1 MSPEAISRYSDRPI
15 RPLPKRRLR
24 ERLSSDIVRM
34 IKYPLAPRAKPPM
47 SYHSYNFR
55 GETGSNG
62 TIESLNSGERKRFEE
77 LEKNYVSRRNDKDLT
92 GEIEETAYSDWI
104 FSRRSIDITTGS
116 YSFLQKSDTKNCNS
130 QPPESTASSIDGYE
144 SFENTNNK
152 KKRKIPT
159 PGESNLNGI
168 RISGDVIGSSS
179 QDDLEDLV
187 HQSQSSLQGICGP
200 GRGRYGRNRNG
211 RSPIN
216 TFSDGSN
223 IWNGSRSSKQRQA
236 QWSSSPESAG
246 IISRSIA
253 TANAERNL
261 STTSRLQEDANLQ
274 LYASKKTSPASTQ
287 FTFSCDTQV
296 PGWPGLNTSLA
307 VQQNPLPT
315 RMSTHATQTSPKV
328 ASKRSTV
335 CSKEVPLAQS
345 YASNGVKQNHDQ
357 ATPLKK
363 TRRRTGKDYLTAA
376 KQRRHQQGYRNYHSP
391 VASEDV
397 WICEFCEYER
407 IFGTPPEA
415 LIRQYEI
422 KDRRARKQEA
432 ERRRL
437 LEKAKMK
444 GRKGKKGNKSTPK
457 SSLNHDRQSQIQ
469 NQNVHSLSTDKAYH
483 QNQTYSN
490 NGEEYIKDDFD
501 HTAGFMQDQS
511 SKSLAP
517 PPNLSDIESIP
528 SDLGTSNDSRI
539 NVINENSVATR
550 GG

>member
-1 MSPEAISRYSDRPI
+1 MSPETISPYSDRPI

-24 ERLSSDIVRM
+24 ERLSPDIVEL
-34 IKYPLAPRAKPPM
+34 IKYPLAPRANPPM
-47 SYHSYNFR
+47 FYHSYNLR
-55 GETGSNG
+55 GETGTNG
-62 TIESLNSGERKRFEE
+62 TIESLNSGERKRFDE

-92 GEIEETAYSDWI
+92 GEIEEAAYSDWI
-104 FSRRSIDITTGS
+104 FSRRSIDTATGS
-116 YSFLQKSDTKNCNS
+116 YSFFQKSDTKNYNS
-130 QPPESTASSIDGYE
+130 QPPGSTASSIDGYD

-211 RSPIN
+211 KSPIN
-216 TFSDGSN
+216 TFSDGPSN
-223 IWNGSRSSKQRQA
+223 WNGARSSKQRQA
-236 QWSSSPESAG
+236 QWSSPPESAG

-253 TANAERNL
+253 TANAERNF
-261 STTSRLQEDANLQ
+261 STTSRLQEDASLQ
-274 LYASKKTSPASTQ
+274 QYASKKSSPASTQ
-287 FTFSCDTQV
+287 FTFSCDTQI
-296 PGWPGLNTSLA
+296 PGWPGLNTSLT
-307 VQQNPLPT
+307 VQQNTLPT

-335 CSKEVPLAQS
+335 CPKEVPLGQP
-345 YASNGVKQNHDQ
+345 YASNGMKQNHDQ
-357 ATPLKK
+357 VTPMKK

-437 LEKAKMK
+437 LEKARMK
-444 GRKGKKGNKSTPK
+444 GRKGKKGNKSTTK
-457 SSLNHDRQSQIQ
+457 STLNHDRQTQIQ
-469 NQNVHSLSTDKAYH
+469 NQNVQSSSTDKAYL

-490 NGEEYIKDDFD
+490 NSEEYIKDDFD
-501 HTAGFMQDQS
+501 NTADFVQDQP
-511 SKSLAP
+511 SKSIAP
-517 PPNLSDIESIP
+517 PPNLSDIESTP
-528 SDLGTSNDSRI
+528 SDFRLCNDSRI
-539 NVINENSVATR
+539 NVSNENYVAI
-550 GG
+550 

>member
-1 MSPEAISRYSDRPI
+1 MSPEAISPYSDRPI

-24 ERLSSDIVRM
+24 ERLSPDVVEL

-47 SYHSYNFR
+47 FYHSYNFR

-62 TIESLNSGERKRFEE
+62 SVESLNSGERKRSDE

-92 GEIEETAYSDWI
+92 GEIEEAAYSDWV
-104 FSRRSIDITTGS
+104 FSRRSIDLTTAS
-116 YSFLQKSDTKNCNS
+116 YSFLQKSDTKNYNS
-130 QPPESTASSIDGYE
+130 QPPGSTASSVDGYD

-159 PGESNLNGI
+159 PGESNLNGL

-179 QDDLEDLV
+179 PDDIEDLV

-211 RSPIN
+211 KGPIN
-216 TFSDGSN
+216 SFSDISGNWSCV
-223 IWNGSRSSKQRQA
+223 RLSKQRQS
-236 QWSSSPESAG
+236 QWSSPPESAG

-253 TANAERNL
+253 SANAEIN
-261 STTSRLQEDANLQ
+261 SVTANQLQEDACLQ
-274 LYASKKTSPASTQ
+274 QHASKKSSSASTQ

-296 PGWPGLNTSLA
+296 PGWPGLNTSLS

-315 RMSTHATQTSPKV
+315 KMSTHATQTSPKIT
-328 ASKRSTV
+328 SKRSTV
-335 CSKEVPLAQS
+335 CSKEAFTAQP
-345 YASNGVKQNHDQ
+345 YTSNGIKQDQ
-357 ATPLKK
+357 DQGMQSKK
-363 TRRRTGKDYLTAA
+363 TRQRPGKDYLSAA
-376 KQRRHQQGYRNYHSP
+376 RQRRHQQGYRNYHSQIE
-391 VASEDV
+391 SDDV

-444 GRKGKKGNKSTPK
+444 GRKGKKVNKSNTK
-457 SSLNHDRQSQIQ
+457 SNLNHDRQSHIPNKNIHSSTEKGFLQ
-469 NQNVHSLSTDKAYH
+469 NQASSNHS
-483 QNQTYSN
+483 
-490 NGEEYIKDDFD
+490 EEFIKDDFD
-501 HTAGFMQDQS
+501 HTAGFVEDRP
-511 SKSLAP
+511 SKSHCSQ
-517 PPNLSDIESIP
+517 PNLSDIEST
-528 SDLGTSNDSRI
+528 SSGLGMCNDSRLD
-539 NVINENSVATR
+539 VSNESYVGT
-550 GG
+550 